1 MRHVFAPVSHLIIL
15 GYNNL
20 AAPGIFESRIF
31 FHHSNDSSLFFRSL
45 FFFSL
50 LFFLFFF
57 FLSSMRDI
65 EIIGPQKWSKLF
77 AGRMER
83 KIDVEAESVIRVRE
97 KEREG
102 EFITQR
108 VTDNFYFSRVVG
120 IDTTFPSRAV
130 FFPDQHWRA
139 SASPWFFI
147 GGVIRLEPRP
157 TRIPIPSFFSA
168 FSFATPYYCSPS
180 SPPV

>member
-1 MRHVFAPVSHLIIL
+1 MIIL

-45 FFFSL
+45 FFSLSSSSYFFFFSL
-50 LFFLFFF
+50 LDARH
-57 FLSSMRDI
+57 RDHRAA
-65 EIIGPQKWSKLF
+65 K
-77 AGRMER
+77 
-83 KIDVEAESVIRVRE
+83 VEQTVRGE
-97 KEREG
+97 DGKENRCRGGKRDQSERERERG
-102 EFITQR
+102 REFITQR

-157 TRIPIPSFFSA
+157 TRIPILSFFSA